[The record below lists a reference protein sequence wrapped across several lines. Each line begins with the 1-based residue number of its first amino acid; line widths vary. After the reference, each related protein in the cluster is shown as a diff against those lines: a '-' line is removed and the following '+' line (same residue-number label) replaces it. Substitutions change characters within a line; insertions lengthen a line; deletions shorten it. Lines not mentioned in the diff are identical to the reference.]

1 MSQWWFCLV
10 HQRVEGDD
18 GCANSERLGPFDT
31 SEEAGRA
38 LEAAQRRNEQWDAE
52 EDEWQGRTAPGGE

>member
-18 GCANSERLGPFDT
+18 GCANAERLGPFGT
-31 SEEAGRA
+31 EAAASRA
-38 LEAAQRRNEQWDAE
+38 LETAQQRNEQWEAD
-52 EDEWQGRTAPGGE
+52 EDEWPGRTAPGGE